1 MQEYVDAHL
10 ACPLSIKSL
19 AMLVD
24 LSPSHFVRVFG
35 KTFSLPPHQ
44 YVQARRIKRAE
55 WLLTN
60 VRDVPLKVVASEC
73 GFSDQSH
80 MSRLFKEKLEMTP
93 LQFRQARSCPG
104 NPCFGT
110 A

>member
-1 MQEYVDAHL
+1 M
-10 ACPLSIKSL
+10 
-19 AMLVD
+19 
-24 LSPSHFVRVFG
+24 
-35 KTFSLPPHQ
+35 
-44 YVQARRIKRAE
+44 
-55 WLLTN
+55 
-60 VRDVPLKVVASEC
+60 RDVPLKVVASEC

-104 NPCFGT
+104 DPCFGT